1 MLAYLGQA
9 VNTSG
14 LNEEGDSPL
23 AVGTRA
29 AAIRRSAHT
38 DRCATTHEEDT
49 DESDIMAG
57 DDIQS
62 CTPRIESHGRCAHS
76 SSGHRLQ
83 QKVRLARVTMARAMD
98 AHR

>member
-49 DESDIMAG
+49 DESDIICRQEEEVM
-57 DDIQS
+57 
-62 CTPRIESHGRCAHS
+62 TFNRAH
-76 SSGHRLQ
+76 L
-83 QKVRLARVTMARAMD
+83 V
-98 AHR
+98 